1 MNTEDTNTFDDK
13 SLTFEDKT
21 LSFEDKAFTELFK
34 AQTPSFD
41 DSEAFMASLSKRL
54 EAVEYIRQYQE
65 ATIRRYKM
73 IMLVALVLGIV
84 SGGVTVA
91 YIMSMPPEVPL
102 FTFNVK
108 MGFLLMVGQNS
119 QLIVSTGI
127 ALLMSL
133 GLFCIVSN
141 IHDIITMHKQY
152 DLRRRIC

>member
-1 MNTEDTNTFDDK
+1 MNTEDKNTFG
-13 SLTFEDKT
+13 ERA
-21 LSFEDKAFTELFK
+21 FEDKALTELFK
-34 AQTPSFD
+34 SQTPSFD
-41 DSEAFMASLSKRL
+41 DSEAFIASLSKRL

-65 ATIRRYKM
+65 ATIRKYKM
-73 IMLVALVLGIV
+73 IMLVAFALGIL

-108 MGFLLMVGQNS
+108 MGFLLMVSQNS

-133 GLFCIVSN
+133 GLFSIVNN
-141 IHDIITMHKQY
+141 IHDIISMRKQQKM
-152 DLRRRIC
+152 RHEIC